1 MTSSSAGDPPDA
13 AAGTDA
19 AGTDATASSAT
30 DSAAARPPDPPAIR
44 RYARAD
50 GAAVTFEAALCE
62 HAGECVRGLPDV
74 FDTAK
79 RPWIQPEHASLD
91 ALETVIGRC
100 PSLALKFERS
110 AAN

>member
-1 MTSSSAGDPPDA
+1 MTSSPTGDSPDA

-19 AGTDATASSAT
+19 G
-30 DSAAARPPDPPAIR
+30 AARTPDPPGIR

-50 GAAVTFEAALCE
+50 GAAVTFEAAICE
-62 HAGECVRGLPDV
+62 HAGECVRGLPEV

-91 ALETVIGRC
+91 EVETVIARC
-100 PSLALKFERS
+100 PSLALKFERLS
-110 AAN
+110 